1 MHGHLRHRCT
11 PLISLDGRTLPQ
23 SGWQIKH
30 GEDLAKTAAQI
41 DPSPSSGYRTVVSR
55 IEVSSSSAKK
65 PRKSEV
71 EEQIRETV
79 EGGRRRIKWKKRGVP
94 CFWRWIGSVLAFWR
108 QSSLY
113 INTVGSHRSSLVALV
128 HAFMCGLLFLRTTRH
143 ASLFLLLL
151 LLLLVASVRL
161 SLSLCFS
168 FALPLFP
175 FFFFPFLS
183 SVSSSF
189 LPSLTDRKLR
199 SATSLD
205 IGVKTNNETARE
217 R

>member
-1 MHGHLRHRCT
+1 MFLTMDRVGSSILAT
-11 PLISLDGRTLPQ
+11 IQPLYKYRRESPLVPRGAGARVYVRAPLPAYY
-23 SGWQIKH
+23 STRFVI
-30 GEDLAKTAAQI
+30 
-41 DPSPSSGYRTVVSR
+41 
-55 IEVSSSSAKK
+55 SSSSSS
-65 PRKSEV
+65 P
-71 EEQIRETV
+71 
-79 EGGRRRIKWKKRGVP
+79 P
-94 CFWRWIGSVLAFWR
+94 CCFCTS
-108 QSSLY
+108 
-113 INTVGSHRSSLVALV
+113 
-128 HAFMCGLLFLRTTRH
+128 
-143 ASLFLLLL
+143 
-151 LLLLVASVRL
+151 L